1 MRLNSGG
8 KVGWMKGGENNRK
21 HFFRGAAGR
30 VSVRSWH
37 LSRDMKKE
45 KEGVIRIAV
54 CVCRGVG
61 G

>member
-1 MRLNSGG
+1 
-8 KVGWMKGGENNRK
+8 MKGGENNRK